1 LLQTA
6 EGAAVKQMAAFSRDT
21 ISAHGITDPQTR
33 SVIVKNHISIR
44 SLLGVMIALVMS
56 VGCSQVST
64 ADFSADFTERQGDNT
79 KTGKIYVKGSSY
91 CLEKVVS
98 GEQRFI
104 IVDPEAKKTV
114 VINMST
120 KEYHEDDLAGIM
132 NDPIQGYLLT
142 AAMGEEKTAGV
153 ETING
158 FECDKSVISMGGTD
172 VMSRWVARSLDFT
185 IRIVGHGPP
194 ERVFELTN
202 IVEGSVD
209 DSKFEIP
216 EGFTK
221 WIDPATLP
229 IEPPVWAEGIPS
241 APVMMPPFQHDMSAG
256 DIIRIKVEPG
266 KSLVIKGVSKTNTE
280 ATAKVISFKDDRPLK
295 TESWYSNFAMEGT
308 TCVRR
313 HETSVEA
320 DEFIVYVYEGDIA
333 LTAKWQEMLEK
344 TVAEGEEVRL
354 SLPNWDKIETRL
366 VNLSDGESVVVFS
379 YFREGTEL
387 SEDDISPLKKWRT
400 IILKEQ
406 GDVKSGSRSQYG
418 DEIVFSVKKGKVLIK
433 LGQFDTF
440 EF

>member
-1 LLQTA
+1 VLLLNKWQHS
-6 EGAAVKQMAAFSRDT
+6 QDT
-21 ISAHGITDPQTR
+21 QYQRTKKADPLTR
-33 SVIVKNHISIR
+33 NVIVKNHISIR

-158 FECDKSVISMGGTD
+158 FECDKSV
-172 VMSRWVARSLDFT
+172 
-185 IRIVGHGPP
+185 
-194 ERVFELTN
+194 
-202 IVEGSVD
+202 VEGSVD

-241 APVMMPPFQHDMSAG
+241 APVMMPPFEHDMSAG

-366 VNLSDGESVVVFS
+366 VNLNDGESVVVFS

>member
-1 LLQTA
+1 
-6 EGAAVKQMAAFSRDT
+6 
-21 ISAHGITDPQTR
+21 
-33 SVIVKNHISIR
+33 
-44 SLLGVMIALVMS
+44 MI

-64 ADFSADFTERQGDNT
+64 AEFSADFTEQQGDNT
-79 KTGKIYVKGSSY
+79 KSGKVYVKGSSY
-91 CLEKVVS
+91 CLELVIG
-98 GEQRFI
+98 GEKGFI
-104 IVDPEAKKTV
+104 IVDTEAKKTV
-114 VINMST
+114 VINMS
-120 KEYHEDDLAGIM
+120 KGEYHEDDISGIM

-158 FECDKSVISMGGTD
+158 YECDKSVITMADTD
-172 VMSRWVARSLDFT
+172 VMSRWVARSLDFP
-185 IRIVGHGPP
+185 IRIVGHVSP

-229 IEPPVWAEGIPS
+229 VEPPTWAEGIPS
-241 APVMMPPFQHDMSAG
+241 APVMMPPFQHDMSVG

-266 KSLVIKGVSKTNTE
+266 KSLVLKGVSKTDTE
-280 ATAKVISFKDDRPLK
+280 ATARVIPFKDDRPLK
-295 TESWYSNFAMEGT
+295 KDSWYNNIAMEGT
-308 TCVRR
+308 ICARE
-313 HETSVEA
+313 HETSVEV
-320 DEFIVYVYEGDIA
+320 DEFVVYVYEGDIV

-366 VNLSDGESVVVFS
+366 VNLNDGESVAVFS

-387 SEDDISPLKKWRT
+387 SEDDMNPLKWRT

-406 GDVKSGSRSQYG
+406 GEVSSALRSQYG
-418 DEIVFSVKKGKVLIK
+418 DEIVFSVKKGKMLIK
-433 LGQFDTF
+433 LAQFDRWKF
-440 EF
+440 